1 MRLKRLFCLML
12 LVAVACKAAAQPCDG
27 HLRLVFAGDLM
38 GHMPLHKAA
47 QQSDGSYDYEPCFRY
62 VKDYVES
69 ADLAILNLEVTLA
82 GKPYTGFPCFSSP
95 DAYAAAARDVGFDIF
110 ATANNHSVD
119 KGRRGIE
126 RTLRIL
132 DSLDIPHLGTYADE
146 QQRMETYP
154 LIINRNGIRLA
165 LLNYTYGTNGIAL
178 PRPNVVNL
186 IDTVQMLQ
194 DIKKAQR
201 CGADFI
207 IALMHWG
214 VEYQRHNNKEQQ
226 RIARWLFDNG
236 CGAVVGAHP
245 HVVQNLTVDANPDN
259 DRYPEPV
266 VYSLGNFFS
275 NQQDEDCNGGIMF
288 ELELI
293 KKANAT
299 EVYSC
304 AYMPVFVHRAVVDG
318 RRQYRIVPLSD
329 AMSYPD
335 IYDIKGSE
343 LSRLERFDRSTR
355 DLLLGCQS
363 NAGDRYRILES
374 RFYDRARPAR
384 RYRRWAP
391 YIEYGMH
398 LYGLPIKTTVWRR
411 TACKVQCMQ

>member
-12 LVAVACKAAAQPCDG
+12 LVAVACKATAQPCDG

-62 VKDYVES
+62 IKDYVES

-95 DAYAAAARDVGFDIF
+95 DAYAAAARDAGFDFF

-126 RTLRIL
+126 RTIRIL

-146 QQRMETYP
+146 QQRMESYP
-154 LIINRNGIRLA
+154 LIVSRNGIRLA
-165 LLNYTYGTNGIAL
+165 LLNYTYGTNGINV
-178 PRPNVVNL
+178 PKPNIVNL

-194 DIKKAQR
+194 DIEKAQR
-201 CGADFI
+201 YGADFI

-214 VEYQRHNNKEQQ
+214 IEYQRHGNREQQ
-226 RIARWLFDNG
+226 RIARWLFDHG

-245 HVVQNLTVDANPDN
+245 HVVQNLAIDANPDN

-288 ELELI
+288 ELELL
-293 KKANAT
+293 KQGDKT

-304 AYMPVFVHRAVVDG
+304 AYMPVFVHRAVADSG
-318 RRQYRIVPLSD
+318 RRQYRIVPSSD
-329 AMSYPD
+329 AMSYPE
-335 IYDIKGSE
+335 IYDVKGSE

-355 DLLLGCQS
+355 DLLMGCQADIG
-363 NAGDRYRILES
+363 NLYRIQEI
-374 RFYDRARPAR
+374 RFYDKAQPAKRRRQWLPYLDNWTPFYGFPLRRVAWRSRAF
-384 RYRRWAP
+384 
-391 YIEYGMH
+391 
-398 LYGLPIKTTVWRR
+398 
-411 TACKVQCMQ
+411 

>member
-1 MRLKRLFCLML
+1 MRLKRLCCLML
-12 LVAVACKAAAQPCDG
+12 LAVACNATAQPCDG

-47 QQSDGSYDYEPCFRY
+47 QQPDGSYNYEPCFRY
-62 VKDYVES
+62 IKDYVES
-69 ADLAILNLEVTLA
+69 ADLAIVNLEVTLA

-95 DAYAAAARDVGFDIF
+95 DAYAAAARDAGFDIF
-110 ATANNHSVD
+110 ATANNHCVD

-132 DSLDIPHLGTYADE
+132 DSLDILHLGTYADE

-165 LLNYTYGTNGIAL
+165 LLSYTYGTNGIAV
-178 PRPNVVNL
+178 PKPNVVNL
-186 IDTVQMLQ
+186 IDTAQMLQ

-201 CGADFI
+201 HGADFI

-214 VEYQRHNNKEQQ
+214 VEYQRHNNREQQ
-226 RIARWLFDNG
+226 RIARWLFDHG

-245 HVVQNLTVDANPDN
+245 HVVQNLAIDANPDN
-259 DRYPEPV
+259 GRYPEPV
-266 VYSLGNFFS
+266 VYSMGNFFS

-304 AYMPVFVHRAVVDG
+304 AYMPVFVHRAVVGG
-318 RRQYRIVPLSD
+318 RRQYRLVPASD
-329 AMSYPD
+329 ALSHPD
-335 IYDIKGSE
+335 TYGIAGSE
-343 LSRLERFDRSTR
+343 LSRLEQFDKATR
-355 DLLLGCQS
+355 DLLLGCQ
-363 NAGDRYRILES
+363 GDSKSQYRIMETH
-374 RFYDRARPAR
+374 FYENAKPAIQNGRPTF
-384 RYRRWAP
+384 
-391 YIEYGMH
+391 YINYGG
-398 LYGLPIKTTVWRR
+398 LFRGVPIKPSVWRKRILLPIRPF
-411 TACKVQCMQ
+411 

>member
-12 LVAVACKAAAQPCDG
+12 LAAVACQAAAQPCDG

-47 QQSDGSYDYEPCFRY
+47 QQPDGSYDYEPCFRY

-95 DAYAAAARDVGFDIF
+95 DAYAAAARDAGFDIF

-132 DSLDIPHLGTYADE
+132 DSLDIPHLGTYADQ

-154 LIINRNGIRLA
+154 LIVNRNGIRLA
-165 LLNYTYGTNGIAL
+165 LLNYTYGTNGIAV

-186 IDTVQMLQ
+186 IDTLQMLQ

-201 CGADFI
+201 SGADFI
-207 IALMHWG
+207 VALMHWG
-214 VEYQRHNNKEQQ
+214 IEYQRHNNKEQQ
-226 RIARWLFDNG
+226 RIARWLFDHG

-245 HVVQNLTVDANPDN
+245 HVVQNLVIDANPDN
-259 DRYPEPV
+259 GRYPEPV

-288 ELELI
+288 ELELL
-293 KKANAT
+293 KQGGKT
-299 EVYSC
+299 ELYSC
-304 AYMPVFVHRAVVDG
+304 AYMPVFVHRAIVEGG
-318 RRQYRIVPLSD
+318 RRQYRIVPSSD
-329 AMSYPD
+329 ALSYPD
-335 IYDIKGSE
+335 LYGLGAAD
-343 LSRLERFDRSTR
+343 LNRLKRFDLSTR
-355 DLLLGCQS
+355 DLLQDCQAGLGS
-363 NAGDRYRILES
+363 LYRIQET
-374 RFYDRARPAR
+374 RFYDNGQPA
-384 RYRRWAP
+384 
-391 YIEYGMH
+391 
-398 LYGLPIKTTVWRR
+398 WRR
-411 TACKVQCMQ
+411 RQRVPYLDYATPFYGHPLRCVAWRSRAF